1 MTNTTSLIDKESLKN
16 LDASQAYADNDGVF
30 DCILNKYDNDNQL
43 MTYRMHILLLNEARQ
58 YYLLLHKPDG
68 QSIIETADS
77 NIDLVKS
84 KFYSLF
90 NELTGNYW
98 SLREKFVK
106 TPDHYVYT
114 IPADLNSSPS
124 SEEQQVNIN
133 QINNI
138 PKFICSERAFFN
150 TKANALDQTYKYV
163 HDGITWRIPL
173 PDISSEIIT
182 CSLLSLRSL
191 IVRIGILYLH
201 QSTTRMLFGSGL
213 LLNNQIVL
221 TCAHNF
227 DPINWGGEMI
237 PLRKIYV
244 SSSDPASP
252 DLLSGIDP
260 NSSVIEAQIIQ
271 RGLKDDNISNLDELK
286 SNTADIALLKL
297 NHPAPHLQFDS
308 FFDPKFS
315 SSSDVAPVNCK
326 LFLAGYNGQLY
337 DSNDLNAYKYTN
349 GFELVTIDKLNYL
362 HNVNNKS
369 ISIGYLIQESSS
381 NSCYGMH
388 NCSTLAGSSGAV
400 IVDSIGRF
408 IGIHIGIA
416 NSRISRK
423 NEIVYTQD
431 TFNKFIH
438 VRSTAFNTFI
448 DEAIIP
454 NISDDQLKQKWKF
467 I

>member
-1 MTNTTSLIDKESLKN
+1 MR
-16 LDASQAYADNDGVF
+16 
-30 DCILNKYDNDNQL
+30 ILV
-43 MTYRMHILLLNEARQ
+43 LNEAHE
-58 YYLLLHKPDG
+58 YCLLLHKPDG
-68 QSIIETADS
+68 QSIIETSDS

-114 IPADLNSSPS
+114 IPTDLNSLSS

-138 PKFICSERAFFN
+138 PKFICGERVFFN
-150 TKANALDQTYKYV
+150 MKANALDRTYKYV

-173 PDISSEIIT
+173 PDISSEIIID
-182 CSLLSLRSL
+182 SLLSLRSL

-227 DPINWGGEMI
+227 DPINWGDEMI
-237 PLRKIYV
+237 ALTKIYV

-252 DLLSGIDP
+252 ASLSGINP
-260 NSSVIEAQIIQ
+260 N
-271 RGLKDDNISNLDELK
+271 NELK
-286 SNTADIALLKL
+286 SNATDLAILKL

-315 SSSDVAPVNCK
+315 SSSNVASVNCK
-326 LFLAGYNGQLY
+326 LFLAGYNGELY
-337 DSNDLNAYKYTN
+337 DKNDLNAYKYTK
-349 GFELVTIDKLNYL
+349 GFEFLTIDKLNYH
-362 HNVNNKS
+362 HNVDNKS
-369 ISIGYLIQESSS
+369 I
-381 NSCYGMH
+381 
-388 NCSTLAGSSGAV
+388 
-400 IVDSIGRF
+400 
-408 IGIHIGIA
+408 
-416 NSRISRK
+416 
-423 NEIVYTQD
+423 
-431 TFNKFIH
+431 
-438 VRSTAFNTFI
+438 
-448 DEAIIP
+448 
-454 NISDDQLKQKWKF
+454 
-467 I
+467 

>member
-1 MTNTTSLIDKESLKN
+1 
-16 LDASQAYADNDGVF
+16 
-30 DCILNKYDNDNQL
+30 
-43 MTYRMHILLLNEARQ
+43 
-58 YYLLLHKPDG
+58 
-68 QSIIETADS
+68 
-77 NIDLVKS
+77 
-84 KFYSLF
+84 
-90 NELTGNYW
+90 
-98 SLREKFVK
+98 
-106 TPDHYVYT
+106 
-114 IPADLNSSPS
+114 
-124 SEEQQVNIN
+124 
-133 QINNI
+133 
-138 PKFICSERAFFN
+138 
-150 TKANALDQTYKYV
+150 
-163 HDGITWRIPL
+163 
-173 PDISSEIIT
+173 
-182 CSLLSLRSL
+182 
-191 IVRIGILYLH
+191 
-201 QSTTRMLFGSGL
+201 
-213 LLNNQIVL
+213 
-221 TCAHNF
+221 
-227 DPINWGGEMI
+227 
-237 PLRKIYV
+237 
-244 SSSDPASP
+244 ASP

-369 ISIGYLIQESSS
+369 ISIGYLIQKSSS

-454 NISDDQLKQKWKF
+454 NIS
-467 I
+467 